1 MTTATS
7 TSPWA
12 TGRAWR
18 VVVSVIAALS
28 AMIVGFTAPTGASA
42 QTWPARP
49 IKLIVPHAP
58 GGVTDFVA
66 RLIAQPL
73 GEALGQSVLVENK
86 PGASGLLGTE
96 AAASAA
102 PDGYTFVMF
111 VDANTILPSTVKQ
124 LNHDPL
130 KSFAP
135 VTVLGRGSHVIVA
148 HPSLGVR
155 TLPELIAHARKN
167 PGLSYASPGFA
178 GPQSLA
184 METIKYAVGMDL
196 VQIPYKGGGQAIGD
210 VVSGQVKVGI
220 LGMAPTLPHIKSGK
234 LLALAVTGGRRVA
247 LLPDVPT
254 VAEAAVPGFE
264 TSQWQGMSA
273 PAGTPAAIVQRM
285 HAELVRIMS
294 SPNVVERLATV
305 GMDNSTSP
313 TPDDFAK
320 MIAAELQRWPAVV
333 KRAGVTPQ

>member
-1 MTTATS
+1 MTTSA
-7 TSPWA
+7 WA
-12 TGRAWR
+12 KLI
-18 VVVSVIAALS
+18 VALS
-28 AMIVGFTAPTGASA
+28 AVVVGLAAPTNA
-42 QTWPARP
+42 QTWPSKP

-66 RLIAQPL
+66 RLVAQPL

-96 AAASAA
+96 SAASAP

-135 VTVLGRGSHVIVA
+135 ITVLGRGSHVIVA

-155 TLPELIAHARKN
+155 TLPELIAYAKKN
-167 PGLSYASPGFA
+167 PGLSYASPGIA
-178 GPQSLA
+178 GPQALA
-184 METIKYAVGMDL
+184 MATITHSLGLELM
-196 VQIPYKGGGQAIGD
+196 QIPYKGGGQAIGD

-220 LGMAPTLPHIKSGK
+220 LGMAPALPHIKSDK
-234 LLALAVTGGRRVA
+234 LVALAVTGGQRVA

-254 VAEAAVPGFE
+254 VAEAALPGFE
-264 TSQWQGMSA
+264 TVQWQGMSA
-273 PAGTPAAIVQRM
+273 PAGTPPAIVQRM
-285 HAELVRIMS
+285 HDELVRIMS
-294 SPNVVERLATV
+294 SPLVKERLASV

-313 TPDDFAK
+313 TPADFTK

-333 KRAGVTPQ
+333 KLAGIQPE

>member
-1 MTTATS
+1 MTTSA
-7 TSPWA
+7 WA
-12 TGRAWR
+12 RLI
-18 VVVSVIAALS
+18 VALS
-28 AMIVGFTAPTGASA
+28 ALAVGLAAPANA
-42 QTWPARP
+42 QTWPSKP
-49 IKLIVPHAP
+49 IRLIVPHAP

-66 RLIAQPL
+66 RLVAQPL

-96 AAASAA
+96 SAASAA

-135 VTVLGRGSHVIVA
+135 ITVLGRGSHVIVA

-155 TLPELIAHARKN
+155 TLPELIAYARKN
-167 PGLSYASPGFA
+167 PGLSYASPGIA
-178 GPQSLA
+178 GPQALA
-184 METIKYAVGMDL
+184 MATITHALGLELM
-196 VQIPYKGGGQAIGD
+196 QIPYKGGGQAIGD
-210 VVSGQVKVGI
+210 VVSGQVKMGI
-220 LGMAPTLPHIKSGK
+220 LGMAPALPHIKSGK
-234 LLALAVTGGRRVA
+234 LVALAVTGGQRVA

-254 VAEAAVPGFE
+254 VAETALPGFE
-264 TSQWQGMSA
+264 TAQWQGMSA
-273 PAGTPAAIVQRM
+273 PAGTPPAIVQRM
-285 HAELVRIMS
+285 HDELVRIMG
-294 SPNVVERLATV
+294 SPLVKERLASV

-313 TPDDFAK
+313 TPADFTK

-333 KRAGVTPQ
+333 KLAGIQPE

>member
-1 MTTATS
+1 MTTSA
-7 TSPWA
+7 WA
-12 TGRAWR
+12 KLIVALLA
-18 VVVSVIAALS
+18 VVVGLA
-28 AMIVGFTAPTGASA
+28 APTNA
-42 QTWPARP
+42 QTWPSKP

-66 RLIAQPL
+66 RLVAQPL

-96 AAASAA
+96 SAASAP

-124 LNHDPL
+124 LKHDPL

-135 VTVLGRGSHVIVA
+135 ITVLGRGSHVIVA

-155 TLPELIAHARKN
+155 TLPELIAYAKKN
-167 PGLSYASPGFA
+167 PGLSYASPGIA
-178 GPQSLA
+178 GPQALA
-184 METIKYAVGMDL
+184 MATITHSLGLELM
-196 VQIPYKGGGQAIGD
+196 QIPYKGGGQAIGD

-220 LGMAPTLPHIKSGK
+220 LGMAPALPHIKSDK
-234 LLALAVTGGRRVA
+234 LVALAVTGGQRVA

-254 VAEAAVPGFE
+254 VAEAALPGFE

-273 PAGTPAAIVQRM
+273 PAGTPPAIVQRM
-285 HAELVRIMS
+285 HDELVRIMS
-294 SPNVVERLATV
+294 SPLVKERLASV

-313 TPDDFAK
+313 TPDDFKK

-333 KRAGVTPQ
+333 KLAGINPE